1 MHSACASDETCIATG
16 QELYE
21 ELHVIEAFRDAFGRM
36 NTRGGEEWIDTIPED
51 AILRMGDVRR
61 VKEGGKV
68 RVFEPQRYATVRELT
83 CIDECMLRSKPY
95 GCFYGMLGGATCNTN
110 LDATEHNTSWDAY
123 WAVSGSG
130 ADIWYKMTPS
140 LLRHAENWE

>member
-1 MHSACASDETCIATG
+1 MPSASAPDETCTG

-36 NTRGGEEWIDTIPED
+36 HTRGGEEWIDTIPED

-61 VKEGGKV
+61 VKDGGTV
-68 RVFEPQRYATVRELT
+68 RVFVPQRYAAVRELT
-83 CIDECMLRSKPY
+83 CIEECMLRSKPY
-95 GCFYGMLGGATCNTN
+95 GCFYGMLGGGNKTCNTK
-110 LDATEHNTSWDAY
+110 LDATEHNKSWDAY